1 MSTPVVAIVGRPNVG
16 KSTLFNALTGRRTA
30 IVGPQPGVTRDRVMG
45 DSDWNG
51 IPFTVIDTGGID
63 FAEDDMQK
71 LVFTQVEMA
80 IEMADVICFL
90 TDIHTGISDIEFKIA
105 HMLRKSGKPVVLA
118 VNKADRPGEEPL
130 EFYAFYELGFADTLA
145 ISASH
150 KLGLTELLDALTAH
164 MTVERKAGEGDE
176 EDYITLA
183 ITGRPNVGKSS
194 LANRLIGEY
203 RSIVSDI
210 PGTTRD
216 AIDSFLENEYGR
228 FLIYDTAGLRRK
240 SRIDDQIEYVSA
252 LRSRRSVE
260 EAQVSIIMI
269 DALEGPAEQDTKVA
283 GLAHNDGKAS
293 IIVVNKW
300 DLMQGQD
307 VSMADYEAKI
317 RRRFDFMPYVPILFM
332 SVKTGLN
339 LDKFWPLVLRVY
351 ESATRRIKT
360 SVLNEVIAEA
370 IVQHPTPQKK
380 GRHLRI
386 YYATQGGVTPPT
398 FIFFVNDKR
407 LLHFSYERYLEN
419 RLRENFDFFGSPLRF
434 IWKGRAARDPSAS
447 RVTPD

>member
-150 KLGLTELLDALTAH
+150 KLGLTELLDALAAH
-164 MTVERKAGEGDE
+164 MTQRTKEAGEE

-240 SRIDDQIEYVSA
+240 SKIDDQIEYVSA

-317 RRRFDFMPYVPILFM
+317 RRRFDFMPYVPILF
-332 SVKTGLN
+332 
-339 LDKFWPLVLRVY
+339 
-351 ESATRRIKT
+351 
-360 SVLNEVIAEA
+360 
-370 IVQHPTPQKK
+370 
-380 GRHLRI
+380 
-386 YYATQGGVTPPT
+386 
-398 FIFFVNDKR
+398 
-407 LLHFSYERYLEN
+407 
-419 RLRENFDFFGSPLRF
+419 
-434 IWKGRAARDPSAS
+434 
-447 RVTPD
+447 

>member
-1 MSTPVVAIVGRPNVG
+1 MSTPVLAIVGRPNVG

-63 FAEDDMQK
+63 FAEDDMQR

-164 MTVERKAGEGDE
+164 MTPRIKSAEEE

>member
-1 MSTPVVAIVGRPNVG
+1 MSTPVLAIVGRPNVG
-16 KSTLFNALTGRRTA
+16 KSTLFNALTGKRTA

-45 DSDWNG
+45 ESDWNG
-51 IPFTVIDTGGID
+51 LAFTVVDTGGID

-71 LVFTQVEMA
+71 HIFTQVEMA
-80 IEMADVICFL
+80 IDMADVICFL
-90 TDIHTGISDIEFKIA
+90 TDIHSGLSDIEFKIA
-105 HMLRKSGKPVVLA
+105 QMLRKSGKPIVLA
-118 VNKADRPGEEPL
+118 VNKADQPGEEPL
-130 EFYAFYELGFADTLA
+130 EFYSFYELGFPDTLA
-145 ISASH
+145 ISATH
-150 KLGLTELLDALTAH
+150 KLGLSELLDALTAS
-164 MTVERKAGEGDE
+164 MKEGGAAGESE

-194 LANRLIGEY
+194 LANYLLGED

-216 AIDSFLENEYGR
+216 AIDSFLVNDFGR

-240 SRIDDQIEYVSA
+240 SKVDDQIEYVSA

-269 DALEGPAEQDTKVA
+269 DAQEGPAEQDTKVA
-283 GLAHNDGKAS
+283 GLAHNDGKAA

-300 DLMQGQD
+300 DLIDGQET
-307 VSMADYEAKI
+307 SMTDYEAKI
-317 RRRFDFMPYVPILFM
+317 RRKFDFMPYVPILFI

-339 LDKFWPLVLRVY
+339 LDKFWPLVVRVY
-351 ESATRRIKT
+351 ESATRRVTT
-360 SVLNEVIAEA
+360 SVLNDVIAEA

-386 YYATQGGVTPPT
+386 YYGTQGDVSPPT

-419 RLRENFDFFGSPLRF
+419 RLRDNFDFFGTPLRF
-434 IWKGRAARDPSAS
+434 IWKGRAARDESAS
-447 RVTPD
+447 KVTPD

>member
-1 MSTPVVAIVGRPNVG
+1 MSTPVLAIVGRPNVG

-63 FAEDDMQK
+63 FAEDDMQR
-71 LVFTQVEMA
+71 LVFTQEEMA

-164 MTVERKAGEGDE
+164 MTPRIKSAEEE

-398 FIFFVNDKR
+398 LIFFVNDKR

-434 IWKGRAARDPSAS
+434 IWKGRAARDHSAS